1 MIITFLA
8 AVLLTLI
15 GVRFHRQGIRPDYI
29 SISSTMA
36 VKGFF
41 VLLVFLRHYKGF
53 VELEGPLD
61 QPFLTLDSW
70 LSQLIV
76 ALFLFYSGY
85 GVYLSWMKKGDAYRR
100 TMPKKRLLA
109 TLLHFDLAVLL
120 YMILNWILDNDYGLR
135 KNISALLA
143 WETIGNS
150 NWFVWVILMLYLVT
164 WAALTLIPSR
174 VGQLTAVTVAT
185 GVYALIFHQVYPDFW
200 WWYDTAFCYAA
211 GMWYACFQ
219 PQIEGF
225 LSRDSRYW
233 GTLAGTAAVF
243 LVLFYFRDTAIPVYQ
258 LLSVVFS
265 LLVVLVTMKVR
276 LGNKVICWFGQQVF
290 TIYIL
295 QRLPMIVLE
304 RLGAAANPW
313 LFLAGSFLA
322 TVALAAAFDRA
333 LRLFD
338 QKVLKIGG

>member
-150 NWFVWVILMLYLVT
+150 N
-164 WAALTLIPSR
+164 
-174 VGQLTAVTVAT
+174 
-185 GVYALIFHQVYPDFW
+185 
-200 WWYDTAFCYAA
+200 
-211 GMWYACFQ
+211 
-219 PQIEGF
+219 
-225 LSRDSRYW
+225 
-233 GTLAGTAAVF
+233 
-243 LVLFYFRDTAIPVYQ
+243 
-258 LLSVVFS
+258 
-265 LLVVLVTMKVR
+265 
-276 LGNKVICWFGQQVF
+276 
-290 TIYIL
+290 
-295 QRLPMIVLE
+295 
-304 RLGAAANPW
+304 
-313 LFLAGSFLA
+313 
-322 TVALAAAFDRA
+322 
-333 LRLFD
+333 
-338 QKVLKIGG
+338 